1 MSIFN
6 RWRIRWRF
14 VLSTN
19 MAVSITPR
27 RLFTDDINY
36 VHMKFERRLPML
48 MIFLFFDILID

>member
-48 MIFLFFDILID
+48 MIFLFLIY